1 MREKGNGRVYRSA
14 AEKRRLVEQYERSG
28 LSLTAFCQE
37 RDLCVTN
44 LQRWR
49 GKARALQSYQEG
61 RGAKPEFVEVIAES
75 AGHWQI
81 ELAFGDGVVLRMR
94 K

>member
-1 MREKGNGRVYRSA
+1 MREKARGRVYRSA
-14 AEKRRLVEQYERSG
+14 AEKRRFVEQYERSG
-28 LSLTAFCQE
+28 LSLSEFCRE

-49 GKARALQSYQEG
+49 GRAKALKSYQEG
-61 RGAKPEFVEVIAES
+61 SRAKPEFVEVIAES
-75 AGHWQI
+75 GVSWQI